1 MWLQLLRTSGLAF
14 SGLTAAV
21 SWDVME
27 ALRSVD
33 IDGMLVYG
41 TLGHFCRRL
50 WHHRPTGPFENLSLL
65 PPSKDIPFLT
75 LIFPALRAM
84 IIIMI
89 TAYAEHLSQTRNSE
103 QSFVEVIGHIRHG
116 AMSTLMIPGSLQL
129 YVRLIGRKGQLS
141 SSRGPIP
148 P

>member
-1 MWLQLLRTSGLAF
+1 MIYLLRIRRNSIVTKVGISIAN
-14 SGLTAAV
+14 SREDTADACGRIFQLHQEDTCAV
-21 SWDVME
+21 IV
-27 ALRSVD
+27 
-33 IDGMLVYG
+33 
-41 TLGHFCRRL
+41 
-50 WHHRPTGPFENLSLL
+50 LSLAL
-65 PPSKDIPFLT
+65 VKT
-75 LIFPALRAM
+75 LLVSCATAMTPIFPALRAM